1 MIACSGPNLLC
12 IDSKIGNIHCHWN
25 FWIPPQFKIGIWFF
39 PRFLYFVLFGFKI
52 FYFTLDSPNFTT
64 SKIALIHLK
73 SNNINKKVFPTSS
86 LAVCIHPDSIFFHYN
101 TFLFQHNR
109 RDVYIHKKLGWNWS
123 FGPSFTIDNGV
134 TEG

>member
-73 SNNINKKVFPTSS
+73 SNNINKKVFPPSS
-86 LAVCIHPDSIFFHYN
+86 LAVCIHPESIFF
-101 TFLFQHNR
+101 
-109 RDVYIHKKLGWNWS
+109 I
-123 FGPSFTIDNGV
+123 TIDFYSSTIGGTFIFTRNWAEIEV
-134 TEG
+134 LAPPSL